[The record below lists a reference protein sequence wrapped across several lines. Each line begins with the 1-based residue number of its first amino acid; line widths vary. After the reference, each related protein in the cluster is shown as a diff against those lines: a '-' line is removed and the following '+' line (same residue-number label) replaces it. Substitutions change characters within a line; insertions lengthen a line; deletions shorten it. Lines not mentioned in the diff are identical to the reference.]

1 MIAIYNPGETIK
13 NEIFLKMKGKEIEN
27 EIYYSQVRKTAY
39 ELYQLAIYKGKKVLC
54 ISDMY
59 LPKNVIQKMLKK
71 NGYDIDN
78 IFVSSE
84 IMKTKSTGALFKY
97 VIDKLGINPEEI
109 IHIGDNYVS
118 DYVNPQKYKINACH
132 LIKTTDAL
140 YNANNLEKMLTNC
153 LPFWRDNRGSMSFL
167 GIRTML
173 AVVANKYFDNPFRAF
188 NSRTDFNAD
197 PYLVGYYALGMY
209 NYAITRWLLENT
221 NGENDILAFMARD
234 GYLSMETYE
243 ILKVLYDKPPKSV
256 YMYVSRKSLIP
267 VLIKNKFDFY
277 KLTDILQFANTN
289 PKKVLKYLKNVIDV
303 SNEKVKE
310 LCLKENIGFE
320 ENFKSI
326 RDFNRYLTLLANN
339 YFDENR
345 HKETRNKLKNYFDSI
360 LGANPAVFDVG
371 YSGRPEYYLSKLC
384 NKKIDTYFLNVNC
397 DEAQEYSDIGKFKL
411 KTFFSAKPTLTG
423 NAYELL
429 LSKIAPSCIAY
440 DISKDEVKPV
450 FEEFKNNYIVDQV
463 VDTMQKAAIEF
474 TKDLYN
480 IFKEELNTL
489 YYQDYY
495 LTLPIMAYFNSGE
508 KLDQEILGAVIFEDD
523 IGLGLDRKMIEDMYQ
538 EGKSKNQRVLNEL
551 LNIEN
556 YNNHNNSTV
565 IYDKNLTYNKAVL
578 SDHIKLSRIM
588 YYALFDK
595 LTLKRR
601 FKEIKGQISRKHKK

>member
-1 MIAIYNPGETIK
+1 
-13 NEIFLKMKGKEIEN
+13 
-27 EIYYSQVRKTAY
+27 
-39 ELYQLAIYKGKKVLC
+39 
-54 ISDMY
+54 
-59 LPKNVIQKMLKK
+59 
-71 NGYDIDN
+71 
-78 IFVSSE
+78 
-84 IMKTKSTGALFKY
+84 
-97 VIDKLGINPEEI
+97 
-109 IHIGDNYVS
+109 
-118 DYVNPQKYKINACH
+118 
-132 LIKTTDAL
+132 
-140 YNANNLEKMLTNC
+140 
-153 LPFWRDNRGSMSFL
+153 
-167 GIRTML
+167 
-173 AVVANKYFDNPFRAF
+173 
-188 NSRTDFNAD
+188 
-197 PYLVGYYALGMY
+197 
-209 NYAITRWLLENT
+209 
-221 NGENDILAFMARD
+221 
-234 GYLSMETYE
+234 
-243 ILKVLYDKPPKSV
+243 
-256 YMYVSRKSLIP
+256 
-267 VLIKNKFDFY
+267 
-277 KLTDILQFANTN
+277 
-289 PKKVLKYLKNVIDV
+289 
-303 SNEKVKE
+303 
-310 LCLKENIGFE
+310 
-320 ENFKSI
+320 
-326 RDFNRYLTLLANN
+326 
-339 YFDENR
+339 
-345 HKETRNKLKNYFDSI
+345 
-360 LGANPAVFDVG
+360 
-371 YSGRPEYYLSKLC
+371 
-384 NKKIDTYFLNVNC
+384 
-397 DEAQEYSDIGKFKL
+397 L